1 VVKFRFRIP
10 SVVCLLLLIVGP
22 LAPDSWG
29 ERVPVSSPKKF
40 WRQAPLEVRAN
51 DLSLA
56 IVGDGFFS
64 LINPMNGQR
73 IYSRLGDFTLDREGF
88 IAQKSTGFRL
98 ELETGSTLGP
108 LRLGSFLRVER
119 AGKILKLRRLS
130 ISSHGVLEAHYAENE
145 RRALGKI
152 KIALFDRPTE
162 LRRVAT
168 HLFAPSSRSGA
179 PELRSPR
186 HTARVGGIESRVLE
200 KLSEPHYEAT
210 LSSPEIRLR

>member
-1 VVKFRFRIP
+1 MPRFRIP

-22 LAPDSWG
+22 LASVSRG

-40 WRQAPLEVRAN
+40 WKQAPLEIRAN
-51 DLSLA
+51 DLALA

-64 LINPMNGQR
+64 LINPINGQR

-88 IAQKSTGFRL
+88 VVQKGTDFRL
-98 ELETGSTLGP
+98 EMETGSTLGP

-119 AGKILKLRRLS
+119 GGKILRLRRLS
-130 ISSHGVLEAHYAENE
+130 VNSYGVLEAHYSKNE
-145 RRALGKI
+145 QRTLGRI
-152 KIALFDRPTE
+152 KVALFDRPTE

-168 HLFAPSSRSGA
+168 HLFTPTARSGA

-186 HTARVGGIESRVLE
+186 HTPRVGGIESRVLE

-210 LSSPEIRLR
+210 LSAPAIQLR